1 MTPRLASRTATRYK
15 FRINFFD
22 EPNLRHVR
30 QVLFLLFLASQTA
43 GGSRG
48 LMAREAQPKFPKN
61 RRRTRRFFFALRQ
74 PVAAAAVPRPRSTPL
89 NCLNR

>member
-1 MTPRLASRTATRYK
+1 L
-15 FRINFFD
+15 RIDFFD

-48 LMAREAQPKFPKN
+48 LMARKAQPKFPKN

-74 PVAAAAVPRPRSTPL
+74 PAAAADPAAPAGTDRITRIDESAARALTERRP
-89 NCLNR
+89 